1 MKTGSTLFFSLILLV
16 ITSFYIAATLTG
28 AVTVRAE
35 SHAERGFFN
44 KGKGLELPEDMSG
57 DKAGFL
63 RIPLPEGAG
72 EENVSLVN
80 DIYDRKVVVSIT
92 GADEDFY
99 KQNFFSGD
107 MTGIDDVRYGYS
119 DGVSFVE
126 LQTDG
131 MKVPVTEFA
140 KNSLFIKVEDPH
152 DVYDRVIVID
162 AGHGG
167 DDPGSVVYGIEEKD
181 ITASV
186 AEKLYNKIETGD
198 NGTIAFMS
206 VPEGA
211 DISEEERA
219 KFVDDLN
226 ADLLISLHTSADP
239 DSRVTN
245 GVGINASSVLL
256 KDAETLSAA
265 IQESCEQ
272 EDLGV
277 SAEDVLGIT
286 TYTDV
291 PYMRIKL
298 GVITNKYEAEKMTKT
313 DYQEK
318 VTDVIAAFINGVPL
332 I

>member
-126 LQTDG
+126 LKTDG
-131 MKVPVTEFA
+131 MKVPVTEFS
-140 KNSLFIKVEDPH
+140 KDSLFIKVEDPH

-186 AEKLYNKIETGD
+186 AKKLYNKIETGD
-198 NGTIAFMS
+198 NGTVAFMS

-226 ADLLISLHTSADP
+226 TDLLISLHTGADP

-245 GVGINASSVLL
+245 GVKIDASSGLV

-277 SAEDVLGIT
+277 SAEEVQGIT
-286 TYTDV
+286 TLTGV

-318 VTDVIAAFINGVPL
+318 VTDVIAAFINGKK
-332 I
+332 